1 MKIEELQFSFSI
13 LSKTIYAG
21 KLNKKETE
29 FLEKK
34 DVTAQVLNS
43 TIQYIGENNNKTIT
57 FGNGAKYKI
66 TVEKLNDIKSE
77 NELL

>member
-1 MKIEELQFSFSI
+1 MKIEEIVFSCSI
-13 LSKTIYAG
+13 LTGIIYAG
-21 KLNKKETE
+21 KLNKKQTE

-34 DVTAQVLNS
+34 DVTAQVLGS
-43 TIQYIGENNNKTIT
+43 TIQYVGENKNKTIT
-57 FGNGAKYKI
+57 FGNGSKYKI